1 MHRPGQALYDTLE
14 DAVIRDTIRELTTR
28 AALAAQQEGALPQVD
43 LPAFEVER
51 PQYVTHGDFAANL
64 AMKLAGEIKRATGEK
79 ANPRQLGEAIAAQAR
94 KLAGEDLAFNL
105 VETVE
110 VAGAGF
116 INYRL
121 SPAWL
126 FQQANRVLEEGDE
139 FGMVDVG
146 LGERVNLEFV
156 SANPTGQVHV
166 GNGRGAFIGDTLGN
180 VMQAA
185 GYNVTKEYY
194 FNDYGQQIFNLG
206 RSMEY
211 FLRQETG
218 APEIEKIEN
227 GYYDDYYANLAK
239 RFVPDAERYL
249 ALPQDERDAEL
260 GSAAAKII
268 MEGIHQTMER
278 LGIHFDVWFSQHS
291 LETSGALQESIELL
305 RKKGYL
311 YEQDGATWMRTTDFG
326 DDKDR
331 VLIKSSG
338 EPTYIAP
345 DVAYTKNKFERGFDK
360 LIWVLGPDHHGYVS
374 RLKAAA
380 GMLDYDPDHAIVLLY
395 GNVTVQGKRI
405 GKRLGNAIPLD
416 DLVDEIGKDVTRYFF
431 LMRSN
436 EQLLDFDM
444 ELAREQSEK
453 NPGLYVQYAHA
464 RIASIF
470 RKAKERL
477 NLDEQDYAGADMRPL
492 ADDPVP
498 QRDVELALMREMLS
512 LEEVVERISLTLE
525 PHHLTKYATDL
536 ATAFHSFYHDCRV
549 LQAES
554 EVIRLA
560 RLKLSRAAQ
569 IALARALHL
578 MGLEAPE
585 RMVRE
590 TEEEGEE
597 TETEA

>member
-1 MHRPGQALYDTLE
+1 M
-14 DAVIRDTIRELTTR
+14 IRDIIRELTTR
-28 AALAAQQEGALPQVD
+28 AALAAQQAGALPQAD
-43 LPAFEVER
+43 LPSFEVER
-51 PQYVTHGDFAANL
+51 PQYITHGDYAANL

-94 KLAGEDLAFNL
+94 TLAGSDQNFRL

-121 SPAWL
+121 SPTWL
-126 FQQANRVLEEGDE
+126 LEQTDRLLAEGDN
-139 FGMVDVG
+139 FGAVNIG
-146 LGERVNLEFV
+146 HGERVNLEFV

-185 GYNVTKEYY
+185 GYHITKEYY

-211 FLRQETG
+211 YLRKAVG
-218 APEIEKIEN
+218 APEIPKIEN
-227 GYYDDYYANLAK
+227 GYYDEYHARLAQ

-260 GSAAAKII
+260 GSTAAKII
-268 MEGIHQTMER
+268 MQDIHQTMAR

-291 LETSGALQESIELL
+291 LETSGALQAGIELL
-305 RKKGYL
+305 RQKGYL

-331 VLIKSSG
+331 VILKSSG

-345 DVAYTKNKFERGFDK
+345 DVAYIKNKFERGFNK

-380 GMLDYDPDHAIVLLY
+380 GMLGFDPDHAIVLLY
-395 GNVTVQGKRI
+395 GNVTVQGRRI

-416 DLVDEIGKDVTRYFF
+416 DLVDEIGKDVTRFFF

-436 EQLLDFDM
+436 EQHLDFDM
-444 ELAREQSEK
+444 ELAREESEK

-464 RIASIF
+464 RIAGIL
-470 RKAKERL
+470 RNARERL
-477 NLDEQDYAGADMRPL
+477 NLKEQDYTGASMRSL
-492 ADDPVP
+492 ANDPAP
-498 QRDVELALMREMLS
+498 QRDVQLALIRELLA
-512 LEEVVERISLTLE
+512 LEEVIERISLTLE

-536 ATAFHSFYHDCRV
+536 ATAFHTFYHDCRV
-549 LQAES
+549 LQAPDDAT
-554 EVIRLA
+554 RLA

-585 RMVRE
+585 RMLRE
-590 TEEEGEE
+590 PENAEEADAEG
-597 TETEA
+597 